1 MKRWLIGGFVGAI
14 VGFVGGYFFG
24 GMNCAKHY
32 RNRIEELEDEN
43 ERLLNE
49 TAEETGENA
58 ENDSSPSFIV
68 TKSYTNS
75 SFKPTTGFLDPKR
88 IRKSDYD
95 DMTKVYRDPA
105 DTEDERADIHII
117 SEQQFKDDLNYR
129 DNETL
134 TWYKEDGVLADSADM
149 PIHSEEDVIG
159 VEALDKLENMGDDE
173 FLYVSNDI
181 EDKMYEIIVEGSM
194 SYYRDIVGG

>member
-1 MKRWLIGGFVGAI
+1 MKRWLIGGFVGAA

-32 RNRIEELEDEN
+32 RNRIEELEEEN
-43 ERLLNE
+43 DRLLNE
-49 TAEETGENA
+49 TAEEEKETNA
-58 ENDSSPSFIV
+58 PKDKNDSRP
-68 TKSYTNS
+68 
-75 SFKPTTGFLDPKR
+75 
-88 IRKSDYD
+88 IRKGDYD

>member
-49 TAEETGENA
+49 TAEEEEETNA
-58 ENDSSPSFIV
+58 PKDKND
-68 TKSYTNS
+68 
-75 SFKPTTGFLDPKR
+75 R
-88 IRKSDYD
+88 YD
-95 DMTKVYRDPA
+95 NLTSIYRDPA

-181 EDKMYEIIVEGSM
+181 EDKMYEIIVEGNM
-194 SYYRDIVGG
+194 SYYRDIIGG

>member
-32 RNRIEELEDEN
+32 RNQIEELEDEN

-49 TAEETGENA
+49 TAEKEEEINA
-58 ENDSSPSFIV
+58 PKDENDR
-68 TKSYTNS
+68 YDNL
-75 SFKPTTGFLDPKR
+75 TG
-88 IRKSDYD
+88 I
-95 DMTKVYRDPA
+95 YRDPA
-105 DTEDERADIHII
+105 DTDDERADIHII

-134 TWYKEDGVLADSADM
+134 TWYKEDNVLADSADM

-159 VEALDKLENMGDDE
+159 VEALDKLENMGEDE

>member
-43 ERLLNE
+43 DRLLNE
-49 TAEETGENA
+49 TAEKEEETNA
-58 ENDSSPSFIV
+58 PKDKND
-68 TKSYTNS
+68 
-75 SFKPTTGFLDPKR
+75 R
-88 IRKSDYD
+88 YD
-95 DMTKVYRDPA
+95 NLTDIYRDPA

-134 TWYKEDGVLADSADM
+134 TWYKEDSVLADSADM

-159 VEALDKLENMGDDE
+159 VGALDKLENMGDDE

>member
-1 MKRWLIGGFVGAI
+1 MKRWLIGGFVGAV

-24 GMNCAKHY
+24 GTNCAKHY

-43 ERLLNE
+43 DRLLNE
-49 TAEETGENA
+49 TEEETGENV
-58 ENDSSPSFIV
+58 ENDSKSSFIV

-75 SFKPTTGFLDPKR
+75 SVKPTTGFLDPKR

-159 VEALDKLENMGDDE
+159 VKALDKLENMGDDE

>member
-1 MKRWLIGGFVGAI
+1 MKRWLIGGFVGAV

-32 RNRIEELEDEN
+32 RNTIEDLEREN
-43 ERLLNE
+43 ETLRVC
-49 TAEETGENA
+49 ENA
-58 ENDSSPSFIV
+58 NEDI
-68 TKSYTNS
+68 K
-75 SFKPTTGFLDPKR
+75 DMKR
-88 IRKSDYD
+88 ISNYLDNKIRE
-95 DMTKVYRDPA
+95 TKNPTFKVKKEAINNYENLTGVYRDPA

-134 TWYKEDGVLADSADM
+134 TWYKEDSVLADSADM
-149 PIHSEEDVIG
+149 PIHCEEDVIG
-159 VEALDKLENMGDDE
+159 VEALDKLENMGGDE

-181 EDKMYEIIVEGSM
+181 EDKMYEIIVEDNM

>member
-1 MKRWLIGGFVGAI
+1 MKRWLIGGFVGAV

-43 ERLLNE
+43 DRLLNE
-49 TAEETGENA
+49 TAEEEEETNAPKDKNDRYDNLTG
-58 ENDSSPSFIV
+58 I
-68 TKSYTNS
+68 
-75 SFKPTTGFLDPKR
+75 
-88 IRKSDYD
+88 
-95 DMTKVYRDPA
+95 YRDPA

-117 SEQQFKDDLNYR
+117 SEQQFKNDLNYR

-181 EDKMYEIIVEGSM
+181 EDKMYEIIVEGNM